1 MNLQDQ
7 KNLERVLSLDVAT
20 FNAWV
25 VTLSNENLDYLG
37 WLMDACEETLDT
49 IMLRHFGLTE
59 AKRVIDIAAAKQ

>member
-1 MNLQDQ
+1 M
-7 KNLERVLSLDVAT
+7 DVAT

-25 VTLSNENLDYLG
+25 VTLSDENLDYVG
-37 WLMDACEETLDT
+37 WLMDACEETHDT